1 MENQKENSTF
11 QIDEK
16 LAKAIVKK
24 HFYFSEHNQESEF
37 DKLPGHYQRAIERE
51 AAFQVKTLAQTEDF
65 ADILN
70 KDNMEEAQNLHN
82 ALCEYYAHK
91 GNMDEKLHP
100 NHPQNLFSVL
110 RNRDAETITQNSFET
125 IIKSSDANI
134 DTNLVENKDQ
144 EDTRDKTTRRAKK
157 FNERIAERK
166 AKGMEHNAAATLKN
180 IYDHISARTRG

>member
-1 MENQKENSTF
+1 MEDQKENSTF

-82 ALCEYYAHK
+82 AHAANQVGQGGNHK
-91 GNMDEKLHP
+91 
-100 NHPQNLFSVL
+100 QNFAQSHLRVVPKRKTARLKGYFS
-110 RNRDAETITQNSFET
+110 NA
-125 IIKSSDANI
+125 
-134 DTNLVENKDQ
+134 ENKL
-144 EDTRDKTTRRAKK
+144 RGA
-157 FNERIAERK
+157 
-166 AKGMEHNAAATLKN
+166 LK
-180 IYDHISARTRG
+180 YSTACLPQPSKLPSFP